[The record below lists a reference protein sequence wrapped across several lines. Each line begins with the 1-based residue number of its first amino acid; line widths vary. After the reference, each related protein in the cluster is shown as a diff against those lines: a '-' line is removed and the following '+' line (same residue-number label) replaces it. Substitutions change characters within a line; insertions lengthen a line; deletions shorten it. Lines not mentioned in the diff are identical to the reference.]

1 MPKYSVHHLAKHD
14 GMKLHLMKLNLS
26 HTHKEVVEMKLP
38 LAPNPIKMTS
48 WYPKD
53 CLNKQ
58 SSYICHKHM
67 YYVYNNDIMKF
78 ISQIVKLCKHHSIL
92 YFYLY
97 F

>member
-53 CLNKQ
+53 LNFNN
-58 SSYICHKHM
+58 SLVTYAINICTM
-67 YYVYNNDIMKF
+67 FIIMT
-78 ISQIVKLCKHHSIL
+78 L
-92 YFYLY
+92 
-97 F
+97 